1 MVPVAVLG
9 ESNWPLISPPS
20 QSDAVKVPLLIGKDP
35 GINESIFDPSPIV
48 TPPHFVGPR
57 SRTPILEIALPS
69 VAISKLIIAPFT
81 SGLASIVPVSVMP
94 GFGITGAGVA
104 VGGAAVGGAAVGG
117 AAVGAVELAVDGL
130 PVPRTLA
137 REFQAQGIV
146 ELAVDGLPV
155 PQPIRSSTNGVMIT
169 CKNAFRAYMAILL

>member
-104 VGGAAVGGAAVGG
+104 VGGAAVGGAAVG
-117 AAVGAVELAVDGL
+117 AVELAVDGL

>member
-104 VGGAAVGGAAVGG
+104 VGGAAVGGAAVG
-117 AAVGAVELAVDGL
+117 A
-130 PVPRTLA
+130 
-137 REFQAQGIV
+137 V